1 MKSIYILHPYAFH
14 TRARARVYTK
24 YIKCYENLVSRM
36 CKKGNI
42 VDWEI
47 PNCVVMLIFY
57 KFIIFTYYLN
67 TVFMSLYIF
76 MMLFIFY
83 QGILIHPL

>member
-57 KFIIFTYYLN
+57 KFIIYILSKYC
-67 TVFMSLYIF
+67 FMSLYFF